1 MLAVAHVLGLMMAFF
16 GVTYVLPIA
25 CSIIMQDGHV
35 IDFAVAAAINVGV
48 GLGIAGATRRYQREL
63 KARDGFLLVTLS
75 WVLMSASAAL
85 PLMIALPDLSFTD
98 AYFEA
103 ASGLTT
109 TGGTVLTGID
119 NLPPSINFW
128 RCALHWFGGI
138 GIIVLAV
145 AVLPLLGV
153 GGMQLYRAE
162 TPGPIKD
169 EKLTPRITETA
180 KALWLTYTGITVI
193 CAIALR
199 LAGMNW
205 LDALCHSFTVI
216 SLGGFSTRDA
226 SVGAFDSPLIEII
239 IIFGM
244 VLASM
249 NFARHFI
256 AIRRFT
262 LEPYRKDPEV
272 RALLLAL
279 GLSVAF
285 ITVLLVVH
293 GTYDSFPTALRH
305 AAFNVIS
312 IATTTGLV
320 TQNYELWP
328 AFAPIWM
335 IFLSGIVCNTGSTGG
350 GVKMFRTLLL
360 ARQAAREMKLLVH
373 PSAVIPVRI
382 GGQVVPDR
390 IAYSVL
396 AFIFLYF
403 QTIAA
408 LTFVLLLSGMEFVPA
423 LTSIVASVNNMGPG
437 LGPTGPAGNFQSL
450 TDFQTWVCTLAM
462 FLGRLEIFSLL
473 ILFTAAFWR
482 K

>member
-16 GVTYVLPIA
+16 GISYLMPIA
-25 CSIIMQDGHV
+25 CSIIMQDGHM
-35 IDFAVAAAINVGV
+35 IDFAIAAAINIGT
-48 GLGIAGATRRYQREL
+48 GLAIAGATRKYRREL
-63 KARDGFLLVTLS
+63 KPRDGFLLVTLS
-75 WVLMSASAAL
+75 WVLMSGSAAL

-109 TGGTVLTGID
+109 TGGTVLTGLD
-119 NLPPSINFW
+119 TLPPSINFW
-128 RCALHWFGGI
+128 RCSLHWFGGI

-162 TPGPIKD
+162 TPGPVKD

-180 KALWLTYTGITVI
+180 KALWLTYTAITII

-205 LDALCHSFTVI
+205 LDAICHAFTVI

-226 SVGAFDSPLIEII
+226 SVGSWDSPLIEFVII
-239 IIFGM
+239 CGM
-244 VLASM
+244 VLASL
-249 NFARHFI
+249 NFARHFL
-256 AIRRFT
+256 AIRRLT
-262 LEPYRKDPEV
+262 LEPYRRDAEV
-272 RALLLAL
+272 RGVFLSLFVSVIFIAILLAV
-279 GLSVAF
+279 S
-285 ITVLLVVH
+285 
-293 GTYDSFPTALRH
+293 GTYDSFLTALRH
-305 AAFNVIS
+305 SAFNVIS

-320 TQNYELWP
+320 TQNYEMWP
-328 AFAPIWM
+328 VFAPLWM
-335 IFLSGIVCNTGSTGG
+335 LFLSGVVCSTGSTGG

-360 ARQAAREMKLLVH
+360 MRQAAREMKLLVH

-382 GGQVVPDR
+382 GGVVVPDR

-403 QTIAA
+403 QTIVA
-408 LTFVLLLSGMEFVPA
+408 LTFLLLLSGMEFVPA
-423 LTSIVASVNNMGPG
+423 LSSVVASINNMGPG

-450 TDFQTWVCTLAM
+450 TDFQTWVCTVAM
-462 FLGRLEIFSLL
+462 FLGRLEIFSVL

>member
-216 SLGGFSTRDA
+216 ALGGFSTRDA

-335 IFLSGIVCNTGSTGG
+335 IFLSGIVCSTGSTGG

-373 PSAVIPVRI
+373 PSAVVPVRI

>member
-16 GVTYVLPIA
+16 GVTYLMPII
-25 CSIIMQDGHV
+25 CSVIYQDGML

-63 KARDGFLLVTLS
+63 KPRDGFLLVTLS
-75 WVLMSASAAL
+75 WVLMSGSAAL

-103 ASGLTT
+103 MSGLTT
-109 TGGTVLTGID
+109 TGSTVLVGLD

-128 RCALHWFGGI
+128 RHALHFFGGI

-162 TPGPIKD
+162 TPGPVKD

-180 KALWLTYTGITVI
+180 KALWFTYIGLTTVG
-193 CAIALR
+193 AVALK

-205 LDALCHSFTVI
+205 FDAICHSFTTI
-216 SLGGFSTRDA
+216 SLGGFSTHD
-226 SVGAFDSPLIEII
+226 SGIGYFDSAMIEFVLIVI
-239 IIFGM
+239 M
-244 VLASM
+244 TLAAM
-249 NFARHFI
+249 NFARHFV
-256 AIRRFT
+256 AVRRLT
-262 LEPYRKDPEV
+262 LKPYRQDPEV
-272 RALLLAL
+272 RGVLIALGGSVLFIAALL
-279 GLSVAF
+279 
-285 ITVLLVVH
+285 TVS
-293 GTYDSFPTALRH
+293 GTYPSFLTSLRH
-305 AAFNVIS
+305 SAFNVVS

-320 TQNYELWP
+320 SQNYEMWP
-328 AFAPIWM
+328 VFAPLWM
-335 IFLSGIVCNTGSTGG
+335 LFLSSIVCSTGSTGG
-350 GVKMFRTLLL
+350 GVKMFRTLMLM
-360 ARQAAREMKLLVH
+360 RQAAREMKLLVH
-373 PSAVIPVRI
+373 PSAMIPVRI
-382 GGQVVPDR
+382 GGVVIPDR

-403 QTIAA
+403 QAIMA
-408 LTFVLLLSGMEFVPA
+408 LTFLLLLSGMEMVPA
-423 LTSIVASVNNMGPG
+423 LSSVVASINNMGPG
-437 LGPTGPAGNFQSL
+437 LGPTGPAGNYQGL
-450 TDFQTWVCTLAM
+450 TDFQTWVCTIAM
-462 FLGRLEIFSLL
+462 LLGRLEIFSVL

>member
-216 SLGGFSTRDA
+216 ALGGFSTRDA

>member
-25 CSIIMQDGHV
+25 CSIIMQDGHM

-162 TPGPIKD
+162 TPGPVKD

-193 CAIALR
+193 CAVALR

-205 LDALCHSFTVI
+205 LDAICHSFTVI

-226 SVGAFDSPLIEII
+226 SVGAWDSPLIEFVII
-239 IIFGM
+239 CGM

-256 AIRRFT
+256 AIRRLT
-262 LEPYRKDPEV
+262 LEPYRKDAEV

-285 ITVLLVVH
+285 ITVLLVAH

-312 IATTTGLV
+312 IASTTGLV

-335 IFLSGIVCNTGSTGG
+335 IFLSCVVCSTGSTGG
-350 GVKMFRTLLL
+350 GIKMFRSLLL

-373 PSAVIPVRI
+373 PSAIIPVRI
-382 GGQVVPDR
+382 GGQVIPDR

-403 QTIAA
+403 QTIAV
-408 LTFVLLLSGMEFVPA
+408 LTFLLLLSGMDFVPA

-462 FLGRLEIFSLL
+462 LLGRLEIFSLL